1 MNTARSSRRA
11 LSLATVAGLAV
22 ASFGAPAA
30 AQVVDEPGTSTDL
43 IISEYVEGSS
53 NNKALEFF
61 NGTGAPIELD
71 GYTVEFYFNGSSD
84 PAGSIALAG
93 SVAAGDVFVLA
104 DDDAVAAILAEA
116 DAEPTNSF
124 FNGDD
129 AIVLRGPDGGV
140 VDSLG
145 QVGFDPGSEWG
156 AGDTSTQNNTIRRR
170 ASVCSGDTDPTDVFD
185 PALEWEGFALDTF
198 DGLGSHSNDCA
209 GGGGDGGG
217 GGGGDEAVVVI
228 NEVDAD
234 QASID
239 DAEFVELFD
248 GGVGGTDLS
257 GLSLVF
263 FNGSDDAS
271 YEAFDLDGLST
282 GDDGFFVLCGDAGNV
297 ANCDLD
303 VSPDTNLVQNGADA
317 VALFRAD
324 ASDFPEDTPVTTVGL
339 IDAIVY
345 GTGDDADEGL
355 LVLLTSGG
363 QVDEDGND
371 RGSTE
376 SSQRCPDGAGE
387 LRSTLTYTLFTP
399 TPGATNCVTPPP
411 PPPPALDCTTQTPIL
426 ISTIQGSGSQTTF
439 GGQDVVVEGVVTGV
453 FPGLSGFTVQEEI
466 SDSDGDP
473 STSEGIFV
481 FGSDFVDLVSVGE
494 TVRVA
499 GEADEYVTSGGAS
512 SLTQIRVD
520 AVVSC
525 DLGTPGE
532 VATTEITL
540 PLESA
545 DALEAV
551 ESMLVTAPQSLAIS
565 EYFNYDRFG
574 EVVVRSERLYQPT
587 ALVDPGPEA
596 LALAEA
602 YALDRLTIDDGSS
615 TQNPDPA
622 IHPGNGEEF
631 TLDNRFRGG
640 DTITGITGVI
650 SESFGLYRLQP
661 TVYGTYTSVNPRTAE
676 PADVGGDVTVATFN
690 VLNYFT
696 TLDGNGDICGP
707 AADSGCRGADDAE
720 EFERQKA
727 KIVAAITTIDAD
739 VVGLIEIENDA
750 SENALRDLVAG
761 LNDATA
767 PGTYAAILTGSIG
780 TDAIRVALVYQPANV
795 TPFGEYAI
803 LDSSVD
809 PRFDDGRN
817 RPALAQSFQ
826 DGDGAVFTVVVNHLK
841 SKGSECGE
849 GDDSTDG
856 AASCDAT
863 RTAAAEALVDW
874 VATDPTGSG
883 DPDALIIGDLNS
895 YDEEDPIDAIIE
907 GADDVLGTDDDW
919 TDLVTVVD
927 GPDAYSYVF
936 DGLLGHLD
944 YAMSSF
950 TLTPQVT
957 GTTVWNI
964 NADEP
969 DILDYDT
976 GFKRDAQDALYEPN
990 PYRSSD
996 HDPVIVGLD
1005 LTTPVL
1011 DLDVAT
1017 ALVVTPGDRP
1027 SNVVLTATLEG
1038 EFDSCPATLTASVDG
1053 ADLIGVSLRSVGPR
1067 CIGVAANGVVLFDP
1081 ASARLKV
1088 TARADLGEG
1097 GDSRTFT
1104 VTADEATYAAE
1115 VDGVGRGVVWAAR

>member
-1 MNTARSSRRA
+1 MINARSRIRA
-11 LSLATVAGLAV
+11 LSLATVAGLGV

-30 AQVVDEPGTSTDL
+30 AQVVEADPPAATDL

-53 NNKALEFF
+53 FNKAIELY
-61 NGTGAPIELD
+61 NGTDAPIDLA
-71 GYTVEFYFNGSSD
+71 GYSVEFYFNGNTVSTSTID
-84 PAGSIALAG
+84 LSG

-104 DDDAVAAILAEA
+104 DDGSDPAILAETDLA
-116 DAEPTNSF
+116 ATNNF

-129 AIVLRGPDGGV
+129 AIVLRGAGGV

-145 QVGFDPGSEWG
+145 QVGTDPGSEWG
-156 AGDTSTQNNTIRRR
+156 TGLTSTQDNTLRRL
-170 ASVCSGDTDPTDVFD
+170 ASVCSGDTDPSDAFD
-185 PALEWEGFALDTF
+185 PAVEYEGFANNTF
-198 DGLGSHSNDCA
+198 DGLGAHTTDCDA
-209 GGGGDGGG
+209 GDGGG
-217 GGGGDEAVVVI
+217 GEGDAPTVLI
-228 NEVDAD
+228 NEVDSD
-234 QASID
+234 QASTD
-239 DAEFVELFD
+239 TAEFVELSD

-257 GLSLVF
+257 GLTLVL
-263 FNGSDDAS
+263 FNGSNDLS
-271 YEAFDLDGLST
+271 YGAFDLDGQVT
-282 GDDGFFVLCGDAGNV
+282 GDDGFFVLCGDAANV

-303 VSPDTNLVQNGADA
+303 VSPDSNLVQNGADA
-317 VALFRAD
+317 VALYRAD
-324 ASDFPEDTPVTTVGL
+324 ETDFPNGTAVTTDGL
-339 IDAIVY
+339 VDALVY
-345 GTGDDADEGL
+345 DTDDADDAGL
-355 LVLLTSGG
+355 LVLLSAGG
-363 QVDEDGND
+363 QVDENANGN
-371 RGSTE
+371 GTGE
-376 SSQRCPDGAGE
+376 SLQRCPDGSGGA
-387 LRSTLTYTLFTP
+387 RTTTTYVAFAP
-399 TPGATNCVTPPP
+399 SPGAANCVV
-411 PPPPALDCTTQTPIL
+411 PPPPALDCTTQTPVL

-439 GGQDVVVEGVVTGV
+439 DGQQVVVEGVVTGV

-466 SDSDGDP
+466 ADSDGDP

-481 FGSDFVDLVSVGE
+481 FGSEFVGQVTVGE

-525 DLGTPGE
+525 DTGTAGV
-532 VATTEITL
+532 VATTEVTL
-540 PLESA
+540 PLPSA

-551 ESMLVTAPQSLAIS
+551 ESMLVTAPQSLVIA
-565 EYFNYDRFG
+565 EYFDYDRFG

-596 LALAEA
+596 VALAEA
-602 YALDRLTIDDGSS
+602 YELDRLTIDDGRS

-650 SESFGLYRLQP
+650 SETFGVYRLQP
-661 TVYGTYTSVNPRTAE
+661 TEYGTYTAVNPRTAE

-696 TLDGNGDICGP
+696 TLDGAGSICGP
-707 AADSGCRGADDAE
+707 AGDSDCRGADTAE

-750 SENALRDLVAG
+750 AENALLDLVAG
-761 LNDATA
+761 LNEATA
-767 PGTYAAILTGSIG
+767 PGTYEAIRTGPIG
-780 TDAIRVALVYQPANV
+780 TDAIRVALVYQPADV
-795 TPFGEYAI
+795 SPTGDFAI

-817 RPALAQSFQ
+817 RPALAQSFE
-826 DGDGAVFTVVVNHLK
+826 DADGAVFTVVVNHLK
-841 SKGSECGE
+841 SKGSGCGP
-849 GDDSTDG
+849 GDDSTVGAGNCDG
-856 AASCDAT
+856 T

-895 YDEEDPIDAIIE
+895 YDEEDPIDAIVE

-919 TDLVTVVD
+919 TDLVTTVA
-927 GPDAYSYVF
+927 GPEAYSYVF

-944 YAMSSF
+944 YALSNS

-976 GFKRDAQDALYEPN
+976 SFKQDAQDALFEPN

-1005 LTTPVL
+1005 LTAPVF
-1011 DLDVAT
+1011 DLDVRT
-1017 ALVVTPGDRP
+1017 AIIVTPRNGI
-1027 SNVVLTATLEG
+1027 SNVVLRATLEG
-1038 EFDSCPATLTASVDG
+1038 EFDSCPATLAVSVDG
-1053 ADLIGVSLRSVGPR
+1053 AELVDVTLGSIGRR
-1067 CIGVAANGVVLFDP
+1067 CIGATRGGVVLFDP
-1081 ASARLKV
+1081 GSAGLTV
-1088 TARADLGEG
+1088 TARADLGQG
-1097 GDSRTFT
+1097 GDVRTFT
-1104 VTADEATYAAE
+1104 VTTDEATYSAD
-1115 VDGVGRGVVWAAR
+1115 VSGTSLGPVWSAR